1 VTTPEIPGNDD
12 QIANPAGADADLASD
27 ADLAAVDADP
37 MAALLGGLDL
47 GSMMETVQEMQQQ
60 MAEAQNALAATEVE
74 GSAGGGKVR
83 VTITGDFLPV
93 SVRLNPEVV
102 DPDETEMLEDLI
114 LAAWRDAVAEVGR
127 SHQAADPMAGLDL
140 SSMGLDPSALG
151 FGGGPESDALPDT
164 ADGEA

>member
-1 VTTPEIPGNDD
+1 MSTPEHSGNDD
-12 QIANPAGADADLASD
+12 APASD
-27 ADLAAVDADP
+27 APQADDP

-47 GSMMETVQEMQQQ
+47 GSMMESVQQMQQQ
-60 MAEAQNALAATEVE
+60 MVEAQTELAATEVE

-93 SVRLNPEVV
+93 GVKLDRGVV
-102 DPDETEMLEDLI
+102 DAVDTELLEDLI

-140 SSMGLDPSALG
+140 SAMGLDPSALG
-151 FGGGPESDALPDT
+151 LGGAADDDEDGPGPA
-164 ADGEA
+164 AGA

>member
-1 VTTPEIPGNDD
+1 MTTPEIPDNDHHS
-12 QIANPAGADADLASD
+12 ANPAGAD

-47 GSMMETVQEMQQQ
+47 GSLMETAQEMQQQ
-60 MAEAQNALAATEVE
+60 MAEAQNVLAATEVE
-74 GSAGGGKVR
+74 GSAGGGKVL

-102 DPDETEMLEDLI
+102 DPAETEMLEDLI

-151 FGGGPESDALPDT
+151 LGGGPESGAFPG
-164 ADGEA
+164 AVDGEA

>member
-1 VTTPEIPGNDD
+1 MTTPEIPGNDHHS
-12 QIANPAGADADLASD
+12 ANPAGAD

-47 GSMMETVQEMQQQ
+47 GSRMETAQEMQQQ

-74 GSAGGGKVR
+74 GSAGGGKVL

-102 DPDETEMLEDLI
+102 DPAETEMLEDLI

-140 SSMGLDPSALG
+140 SAMGL
-151 FGGGPESDALPDT
+151 GGGPESDAFPGPV
-164 ADGEA
+164 DGEA